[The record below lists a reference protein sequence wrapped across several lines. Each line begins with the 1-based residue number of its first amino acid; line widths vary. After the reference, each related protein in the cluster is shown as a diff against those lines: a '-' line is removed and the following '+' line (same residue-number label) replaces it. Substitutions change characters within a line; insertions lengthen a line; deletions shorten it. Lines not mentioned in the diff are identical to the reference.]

1 LKRIFTSE
9 AKSTYINALL
19 YGEPG
24 TGKTRSA
31 ITLPH
36 GEDKT
41 VIIAAEPGLKTLR
54 GHNIEVWEI
63 EGWNDFDEAMNHLR
77 ENKAKLKFENI
88 FIDSLSEITKIC
100 ADHILKERVDI
111 YQARKMNT
119 KTMFA
124 DQRTLEDYGI
134 SKGRIDRLCR
144 GFRSLP
150 YNVFFTCHAHRDKD
164 ERTGIIKT
172 MPLVSPSSLAE
183 DLPGLFDHVIL
194 AKTDVV
200 EGQQQ
205 FWWEHYNSQSQMGKD
220 RSGLIPPKTD
230 PDWEIVFNAY
240 KEQKDAT

>member
-1 LKRIFTSE
+1 MKRIFTSD
-9 AKSTYINALL
+9 AQSTYINALL

-24 TGKTRSA
+24 TGKTHSA
-31 ITLPH
+31 LTLPG
-36 GEDKT
+36 GEAST

-54 GHNIEVWEI
+54 GHKIEVWEI
-63 EGWNDFDEAMNHLR
+63 ESWNDFQEALEHLR
-77 ENKAKLKFENI
+77 ESKDKLKFQNI

-100 ADHILKERVDI
+100 ADHILKERVEI
-111 YQARKMNT
+111 YTARKTNT

-124 DQRTLEDYGI
+124 DQRTLEDYGLA
-134 SKGRIDRLCR
+134 KGRIDRLCR

-164 ERTGIIKT
+164 EKTGIVKT

-194 AKTDVV
+194 AKTDVI
-200 EGQQQ
+200 EGKQS

-220 RSGLIPPKTD
+220 RSGKIPPRTD
-230 PDWEIVFNAY
+230 PDWNLVFDSY
-240 KEQKDAT
+240 KETKEE

>member
-1 LKRIFTSE
+1 MKKLFTSD
-9 AKSTYINALL
+9 AQSTYINAMV

-31 ITLPH
+31 LTLP
-36 GEDKT
+36 GGPEKT

-54 GHNIEVWEI
+54 GHKIEVWEI
-63 EGWNDFDEAMNHLR
+63 EGWNDFSAALDHLAA
-77 ENKAKLKFENI
+77 NKDKLGFENV

-100 ADHILKERVDI
+100 ADHILKERIDI
-111 YQARKMNT
+111 YTARKTNT

-124 DQRTLEDYGI
+124 DQRTLEDYGLA
-134 SKGRIDRLCR
+134 KGRIDRLCR

-164 ERTGIIKT
+164 EKTGIIKT

-194 AKTDVV
+194 SKTDIVDK
-200 EGQQQ
+200 EQK
-205 FWWEHYNSQSQMGKD
+205 FWWEDYNSQSQMGKD
-220 RSGLIPPKTD
+220 RSGNIPEKTE
-230 PDWEIVFNAY
+230 PDWNIVFDAY
-240 KEQKDAT
+240 KNKEA

>member
-1 LKRIFTSE
+1 MKKLFTSD
-9 AKSTYINALL
+9 AQSTYINALL

-24 TGKTRSA
+24 SGKTRSA
-31 ITLPH
+31 LTLP
-36 GEDKT
+36 GGPEKT

-54 GHNIEVWEI
+54 GHKIEVWEI
-63 EGWNDFDEAMNHLR
+63 EGWNDFQEALDYLAA
-77 ENKAKLKFENI
+77 NKEKLGFENV

-100 ADHILKERVDI
+100 ADHILKERIDI
-111 YQARKMNT
+111 YTARKTNT

-124 DQRTLEDYGI
+124 DQRTLEDYGLA
-134 SKGRIDRLCR
+134 KGRIDRLCR

-164 ERTGIIKT
+164 EKTGIIKT

-194 AKTDVV
+194 AKTDIVDK
-200 EGQQQ
+200 EQK

-220 RSGLIPPKTD
+220 RSGNIPERTE
-230 PDWEIVFNAY
+230 PDWNIVFEAY
-240 KEQKDAT
+240 KNKEA